1 MSYRIPYSVYKL
13 SVAITSFISEK
24 TEQKAVPR
32 PENGEGSITQLP
44 DLEYLRDYIDSES
57 IRDDR
62 QNCQWY
68 ILARNN
74 CFLDYPKRM
83 LEENLIPYW
92 TADGFFMGG
101 NIMSRLKDYEGFR
114 LEGYKNETKREE
126 FKRKFGIEDFSLP
139 FTDTNLFS
147 TEKKWVYEA
156 YIEKYGLEK
165 LKEMCKWTPQILIS
179 TIHQVKGGE
188 ADNVALLLDS
198 TRRTV
203 LNTYDNIDDELRVL
217 YVGVTRAK
225 KNLFLIDSTSK
236 YGYNQIIEVIKDEN
250 GLQW

>member
-1 MSYRIPYSVYKL
+1 
-13 SVAITSFISEK
+13 
-24 TEQKAVPR
+24 
-32 PENGEGSITQLP
+32 
-44 DLEYLRDYIDSES
+44 
-57 IRDDR
+57 
-62 QNCQWY
+62 
-68 ILARNN
+68 
-74 CFLDYPKRM
+74 
-83 LEENLIPYW
+83 
-92 TADGFFMGG
+92 
-101 NIMSRLKDYEGFR
+101 
-114 LEGYKNETKREE
+114 
-126 FKRKFGIEDFSLP
+126 
-139 FTDTNLFS
+139 
-147 TEKKWVYEA
+147 
-156 YIEKYGLEK
+156 
-165 LKEMCKWTPQILIS
+165 MCKWTPQILIS